1 MGVEACDESF
11 NLCWSKY
18 YMTYFEIFDEL
29 TREGQF
35 IKAATFALGCAKGCG
50 SARNHGMWLGYAVNA
65 ATLSSPE
72 LGEAVNTALGGG
84 RWGNIAA
91 AEAVLEA

>member
-1 MGVEACDESF
+1 M
-11 NLCWSKY
+11 N
-18 YMTYFEIFDEL
+18 YFEVFDEL

-35 IKAATFALGCAKGCG
+35 IEAATFALGCAKGCG

>member
-1 MGVEACDESF
+1 M
-11 NLCWSKY
+11 NN
-18 YMTYFEIFDEL
+18 FEIFDEL

-35 IKAATFALGCAKGCG
+35 IEAATFALRCAKGCG

>member
-1 MGVEACDESF
+1 M
-11 NLCWSKY
+11 NN
-18 YMTYFEIFDEL
+18 FEIFDEL
-29 TREGQF
+29 VQADQLIE
-35 IKAATFALGCAKGCG
+35 AATFALRCAKGCG

>member
-1 MGVEACDESF
+1 M
-11 NLCWSKY
+11 NN
-18 YMTYFEIFDEL
+18 FEIFDEL
-29 TREGQF
+29 VQADQF

-50 SARNHGMWLGYAVNA
+50 SARNHGMWLGCAVNA

-91 AEAVLEA
+91 AEAALQA